1 MSLPTSPRVESL
13 IKGTPALAVL
23 WSADR
28 WVEKD

>member
-13 IKGTPALAVL
+13 IMGTPALAVW

-28 WVEKD
+28 WVEED